1 MQVTHSR
8 PRWQRWHHRRFARE
22 ARGFSLTELMV
33 VMVILA
39 ALLVAAAPVFMKSS
53 TKARQ
58 ASREVVKGH
67 LNRARSHAIATQQA
81 TAVLFANYNAGPEVG
96 GKMLGIA
103 EMKWEDDPNDAKPGA
118 YEVKSVLQRWEKL
131 PGSMMVMDQSSVG
144 HQKPSIMDV
153 DENFRVRL
161 NRKDVDARAII
172 FSPSGQIVAPV
183 DQAIEILLGAGNLTN
198 GQVTATEKNGG
209 KISYDRLQI
218 NRLTGR
224 ARQTLAE

>member
-1 MQVTHSR
+1 
-8 PRWQRWHHRRFARE
+8 
-22 ARGFSLTELMV
+22 
-33 VMVILA
+33 
-39 ALLVAAAPVFMKSS
+39 
-53 TKARQ
+53 
-58 ASREVVKGH
+58 
-67 LNRARSHAIATQQA
+67 
-81 TAVLFANYNAGPEVG
+81 
-96 GKMLGIA
+96 
-103 EMKWEDDPNDAKPGA
+103 
-118 YEVKSVLQRWEKL
+118 
-131 PGSMMVMDQSSVG
+131 
-144 HQKPSIMDV
+144 MDV

>member
-1 MQVTHSR
+1 MNGTLSM
-8 PRWQRWHHRRFARE
+8 PRRNPSHRRRIARGSG
-22 ARGFSLTELMV
+22 GFSLTELMV

-58 ASREVVKGH
+58 ASRELVKGH

-81 TAVLFANYNAGPEVG
+81 TAVLFADYKAGAELG

-103 EMKWEDDPNDAKPGA
+103 EMTWEDDPNDAQPGA
-118 YEVKSVLQRWEKL
+118 YQVKSVLQRWEKL
-131 PGSMMVMDQSSVG
+131 PGAMMLMDQSSVG
-144 HQKPSIMDV
+144 NKKPTIMDAE
-153 DENFRVRL
+153 ENFRVRL
-161 NRKDVDARAII
+161 NRKDIDATAII
-172 FSPSGQIVAPV
+172 FAPSGQIVSPA

-209 KISYDRLQI
+209 QVSYDRLQI

>member
-1 MQVTHSR
+1 MQVTLSR
-8 PRWQRWHHRRFARE
+8 PRWQRWQHRRFARE

-81 TAVLFANYNAGPEVG
+81 TAVLFANYNAGPELG

-131 PGSMMVMDQSSVG
+131 PGSMMVDQSSVG

-161 NRKDVDARAII
+161 NRKDVDSRAII